1 MQLSNVP
8 KLLKEIKE
16 AAGSAT
22 VISFKLETDPHIIS
36 EKIKQSFTK
45 YSIDM
50 IIGNLLNTRKQEVSI
65 STYSK
70 VNEEVTT

>member
-1 MQLSNVP
+1 M
-8 KLLKEIKE
+8 KRKEIKE

-50 IIGNLLNTRKQEVSI
+50 VNLTLKYFSFKIVEILDYKWLNMILFVF
-65 STYSK
+65 
-70 VNEEVTT
+70 